1 MRTKFDIY
9 CCITSVSI
17 TFFIQFL
24 ICSGNVVFVCFI
36 LFYFILQISFIVL
49 PLIWGF
55 PNITEYNTFVNAM
68 FNIRQLFP
76 REATYYH

>member
-1 MRTKFDIY
+1 
-9 CCITSVSI
+9 
-17 TFFIQFL
+17 
-24 ICSGNVVFVCFI
+24 VVFVCFI
-36 LFYFILQISFIVL
+36 LFFFILQISFIVL